1 MGIFKSIKK
10 SKFIK
15 RAKPADADSELDVAI
30 SAFVEADKRVRR
42 REAWKAERY
51 AGRSRLKAHIR
62 NSWKELILD
71 TKIGAVLAGVTLL
84 VILLLS
90 LTAHTKP
97 LDPECIS
104 YGDSKA
110 IYDEKMEALEPSD
123 AFGTISENLFG
134 SSKELEDARNKADR
148 FLYLAYKQAYRG
160 PHGTEEQYTAMLIA
174 EDVAR
179 CKIDSFM
186 SDLEWMDGMELG
198 SDIEDEES
206 LADLLESLGLIA
218 DE

>member
-1 MGIFKSIKK
+1 MGVFNSIKK
-10 SKFIK
+10 SRFIK
-15 RAKPADADSELDVAI
+15 HAKPADADSDLDVAI
-30 SAFVEADKRVRR
+30 SAFVEADKRERR
-42 REAWKAERY
+42 REARKAERH
-51 AGRSRLKAHIR
+51 AGQNRLKAHIR
-62 NSWKELILD
+62 NSWKELIFD

-104 YGDSKA
+104 YGDAKA
-110 IYDEKMEALEPSD
+110 IYDEKMEALETSD
-123 AFGTISENLFG
+123 AF
-134 SSKELEDARNKADR
+134 EDARNKADR

>member
-1 MGIFKSIKK
+1 MGIFKSIEK

-15 RAKPADADSELDVAI
+15 HTKPADADPELDAAI
-30 SAFVEADKRVRR
+30 AAFVEADKRARR
-42 REAWKAERY
+42 REARKAERH

-62 NSWKELILD
+62 NSWEELIFD
-71 TKIGAVLAGVTLL
+71 TKIGAVLAGATLF

-97 LDPECIS
+97 LDQECIS
-104 YGDSKA
+104 YGDAKA

-134 SSKELEDARNKADR
+134 PSKEVEDARDKADM

-160 PHGTEEQYTAMLIA
+160 PHGTEEHYTAMLIA

-179 CKIDSFM
+179 CKIDSIV
-186 SDLEWMDGMELG
+186 SDLEWMDGIELG

-206 LADLLESLGLIA
+206 LFEILEPLGLIA